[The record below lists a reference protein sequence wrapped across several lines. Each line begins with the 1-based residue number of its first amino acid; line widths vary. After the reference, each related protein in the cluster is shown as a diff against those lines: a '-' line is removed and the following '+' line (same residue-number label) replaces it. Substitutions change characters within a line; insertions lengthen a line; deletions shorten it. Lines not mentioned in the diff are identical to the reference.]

1 VRKLATLVVGGA
13 VAFATFVGGGFAALP
28 AGAATSA
35 ATTKFCDANFEI
47 SLLFN
52 TLPDGEP
59 TAKQLKALAKQL
71 NPQLTA
77 ALKVAPSEI
86 KTDVETAVKAL
97 KADPTSLFTDDAVG
111 QAGGAIDEWAVANCD
126 YATIDVTAADYSF
139 SGIPADVAKGK
150 TVVVMTNT
158 GAEPHLA
165 VIARKK
171 TDKSAEE
178 ILALPEAQARKQ
190 IEELGSAY
198 ADAGGTGTGYVDLE
212 KSGDY
217 IALCPIATGST
228 SDTEGTGPPH
238 FVQGMYTEFTV
249 S

>member
-1 VRKLATLVVGGA
+1 VRKFATLIIGAA
-13 VAFATFVGGGFAALP
+13 VACSSVAAALP

-35 ATTKFCDANFEI
+35 DTKKFCDANFKI

-86 KTDVETAVKAL
+86 KADVETAAKAI
-97 KADPTSLFTDDAVG
+97 KADPSSLFTDDAVG
-111 QAGGAIDEWAVANCD
+111 QAGSAIDDWAVANCD
-126 YATIDVTAADYSF
+126 YQAIDVTATDYSF
-139 SGIPADVAKGK
+139 SGAPADVAKGK
-150 TVVVMTNT
+150 TVVTMTNN

-165 VIARKK
+165 LIARKK

-198 ADAGGTGTGYVDLE
+198 AAPGETGIGYVDLQ

-217 IALCPIATGST
+217 IMLCPIATGST
-228 SDTEGTGPPH
+228 ADTEGTGPPH
-238 FVQGMYTEFTV
+238 FVSGMVTEFTV